1 MPVVAM
7 VVLTMAPIT
16 ALTTVLL
23 ITIWVTQ
30 VGLTVAQ
37 VRIPVATLVWAEVL
51 ETTLI

>member
-1 MPVVAM
+1 M

-16 ALTTVLL
+16 MALTTVLL